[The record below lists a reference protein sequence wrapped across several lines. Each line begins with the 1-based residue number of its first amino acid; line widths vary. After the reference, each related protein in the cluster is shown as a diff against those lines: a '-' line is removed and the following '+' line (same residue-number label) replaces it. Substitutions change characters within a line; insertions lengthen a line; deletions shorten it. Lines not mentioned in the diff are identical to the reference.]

1 MTKDLAIVY
10 SNRSLESDRA
20 IALLKYMELPYIEY
34 LVGVDFSMDEFRK
47 EFGDEAEFPQVAV
60 GVRHVGSLKD
70 TLHYF
75 EYTGKL

>member
-1 MTKDLAIVY
+1 MNKDLAIVY

-20 IALLKYMELPYIEY
+20 IALLKYMEVPYIEY

>member
-20 IALLKYMELPYIEY
+20 IALLKYMEVPYIEY
-34 LVGVDFSMDEFRK
+34 LVGVDFSMDEFRR

>member
-20 IALLKYMELPYIEY
+20 IALLKYMEVPYIEY

-47 EFGDEAEFPQVAV
+47 EFGEEAEFPQVAV

>member
-1 MTKDLAIVY
+1 MNKDLAIVY

-20 IALLKYMELPYIEY
+20 IALLKYMEVPYIEY

-47 EFGDEAEFPQVAV
+47 EFGEEAEFPQVAV